1 MAEDIRTTRTKARIK
16 KAFLELLTYETYEHI
31 TVSDIAA
38 RAEVNRVTFYTHYI
52 DKACLLSDVMEDQ
65 RKKYLSTALEYLEK
79 FNDKNE
85 MIKYA
90 IALTTALLDVAM
102 TNKDIILVLGNKENG
117 VIFKLL
123 EEQTSSFVI
132 SILTKLN
139 SIVPLKYPANHVAS
153 FLVPAFLAL
162 VTTYVNEP
170 NGMPLEEFRKNLQ
183 ELTENIVSS
192 YIFTENPNK

>member
-16 KAFLELLTYETYEHI
+16 KAFLELLTTETYEHI
-31 TVSDIAA
+31 TVSDIANK
-38 RAEVNRVTFYTHYI
+38 AEVNRVTFYTHYI

-65 RKKYLSTALEYLEK
+65 RKKYLSTALEYSEK
-79 FNDKNE
+79 FNDKND

-90 IALTTALLDVAM
+90 IGLTTALLDVAII
-102 TNKDIILVLGNKENG
+102 NKDIILVLGNKENG

-132 SILTKLN
+132 NILNKLDN
-139 SIVPLKYPANHVAS
+139 IVPLKYPANHVAS

-162 VTTYVNEP
+162 VTTYVSEP
-170 NGMPLEEFRKNLQ
+170 NGMPLEVFRKNLQ
-183 ELTENIVSS
+183 QITENIVTS
-192 YIFTENPNK
+192 YIFTENPSQ